1 MIRLGVSA
9 IKCLPAKARTPNEG
23 CSTNGG
29 GFGLCQTCSTNC
41 PVAECGAHPNN
52 PLYFAG
58 FIYKAFLFSEIIIKP
73 FTHEPH
79 FGGAFVVYKLSPK
92 MGTFLLLMIKNS
104 LFKDKK
110 KYIMILIFIL
120 TLV

>member
-1 MIRLGVSA
+1 MVGASD
-9 IKCLPAKARTPNEG
+9 CAKHALQIAPWRNAFESCVT
-23 CSTNGG
+23 SKVT
-29 GFGLCQTCSTNC
+29 QTDMR
-41 PVAECGAHPNN
+41 
-52 PLYFAG
+52 G
-58 FIYKAFLFSEIIIKP
+58 FIQTIPCILQVSSINVFLFSEIFIKL

-79 FGGAFVVYKLSPK
+79 FGGVFVVYKLSLK